1 MDQPLSGFV
10 AARLRGAT
18 LAPDYGQLTASLAAQ
33 QSASATGMAATLLA
47 TPVRPVPAPPAAL
60 ATLFSAASGWAGAV
74 AALGGRFHPQVPA
87 GRASIARQQ
96 T

>member
-10 AARLRGAT
+10 AARLRGST

-33 QSASATGMAATLLA
+33 QSASATGVAATLLA
-47 TPVRPVPAPPAAL
+47 APVRPVPSPPVAL

-74 AALGGRFHPQVPA
+74 AALRGRFHPQVQPS
-87 GRASIARQQ
+87 RASIPRQQ